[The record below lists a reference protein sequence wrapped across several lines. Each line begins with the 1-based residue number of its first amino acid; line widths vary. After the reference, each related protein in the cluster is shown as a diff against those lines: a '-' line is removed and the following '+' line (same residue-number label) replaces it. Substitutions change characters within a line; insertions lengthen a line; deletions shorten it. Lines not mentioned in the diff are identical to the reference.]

1 MRRCRHIAVLL
12 GILCLAGCVDQKA
25 GPPPVSQVPAEEPPP
40 PPPPVVSPPQLIP
53 PVPPPKPPIPPK
65 NIPDKLPPPTAAEL
79 IGLDRDGVTRLLGDP
94 TDSRTEGA
102 ARVLTYRGK
111 NNCQLDVI
119 FFLDVKTGTEHVL
132 SFEQQPDSG
141 KHAAACYLGL
151 RGGK

>member
-1 MRRCRHIAVLL
+1 MRRSRHIVVLL
-12 GILCLAGCVDQKA
+12 GMLSLAGCVNQT
-25 GPPPVSQVPAEEPPP
+25 PVSQPPPQPAEPPP
-40 PPPPVVSPPQLIP
+40 PPPPEVSPPQLIP

-65 NIPDKLPPPTAAEL
+65 NTPEKLPPPTASEL

-94 TDSRTEGA
+94 ADSRTEGA

-111 NNCQLDVI
+111 INCQLDVI
-119 FFLDVKTGTEHVL
+119 FFLDVKTGTERVL

-141 KHAAACYLGL
+141 KHGAACYAGL

>member
-1 MRRCRHIAVLL
+1 MRRSRPIAVLV

-25 GPPPVSQVPAEEPPP
+25 GPPPVTQTSEPPP
-40 PPPPVVSPPQLIP
+40 PPPPVVSPPQIIP

-65 NIPDKLPPPTAAEL
+65 NIPQDKLPPPTAAEL

-94 TDSRTEGA
+94 ADSRTEGA

-132 SFEQQPDSG
+132 SFEQTPDSG
-141 KHAAACYLGL
+141 KHALACYAGL